1 MTGPTYSSV
10 GLESGRNIMRACAD
24 HTTDLAI
31 VRNIKVGGARQL
43 QFRLDMFN
51 AFNVTVIN
59 ARQNQIQYNS
69 PTNLTIRN
77 PQFVAAAGNT
87 TLAPG
92 ADGTVLNSA
101 RLAPKD
107 AGFGA
112 ATGAQNMR
120 NLQLQIRFQF

>member
-1 MTGPTYSSV
+1 MTGPSYNSI
-10 GLESGRNIMRACAD
+10 GLESGRNIMRGCAD

-59 ARQNQIQYNS
+59 ARQTQIQFNS
-69 PTNLTIRN
+69 PTDLTIRN
-77 PQFVAAAGNT
+77 PQFVAARGIRRWRRAAG
-87 TLAPG
+87 P
-92 ADGTVLNSA
+92 LNSA
-101 RLAPKD
+101 RLQPND